1 MNGIHVEQHIS
12 LKDVDKLEMAV
23 KSSCT
28 ALKTMLWEEG
38 AGEFAQEK
46 RRPTR
51 EAKVAAAF
59 NI

>member
-1 MNGIHVEQHIS
+1 MEQHIS